1 MLRTLHQIASYLIVA
16 LGCVHLLFTFHNYDS
31 FDMDAVWFFGAG
43 LAIVFAGFLNIVV
56 LRANVSDTLALLL
69 CLLADLILLIGFTG
83 ALAMMRQPQVFIGL
97 LLSAVATV
105 GIIRL
110 LFRRA

>member
-1 MLRTLHQIASYLIVA
+1 MRCRPLMDRSARHAVICNKPAVMKRVLEFVAASRNHLREVLVFPRYHDA
-16 LGCVHLLFTFHNYDS
+16 
-31 FDMDAVWFFGAG
+31 AVWIG
-43 LAIVFAGFLNIVV
+43 
-56 LRANVSDTLALLL
+56 VSDRAALLL
-69 CLLADLILLIGFTG
+69 CLLADLILLIGFAG

-97 LLSAVATV
+97 LLSAVATA

>member
-1 MLRTLHQIASYLIVA
+1 MLRTLHKIASYLIVA
-16 LGCVHLLFTFHNYDS
+16 LGCAHLLFTFHNYDS

-43 LAIVFAGFLNIVV
+43 MAIVFAGFLNIVV
-56 LRANVSDTLALLL
+56 LRADVGDRLALLL
-69 CLLADLILLIGFTG
+69 CLLADLFLLVGFAG
-83 ALAMMRQPQVFIGL
+83 ALTVMRQPQVLTGA

-105 GIIRL
+105 GVLRL